1 MERFYHF
8 KYGDGFL
15 DLPLQEGNVIQV
27 LEAREI
33 ETIDDVP
40 SEVNHVLDHPVDS
53 KPFDELFERGDK
65 VTIVV
70 SDITRQ
76 VLLSEYLPTL
86 VDRLNR
92 LGIPDGDILV
102 LIATGTHRAQ
112 TVAEKEKILGPEL
125 FRRLAV
131 VDHDCDRSEMVYA
144 GTTPRGTR
152 VDVNRLAVERK
163 VILTGAIVHHLMAGF
178 GGGRKSIVPGVSSRR
193 TIAENHLHAL
203 DPEAERSNP
212 LIGVGALAGNPLHED
227 MVDCARLVKPAF
239 LINSIVHTNGK
250 LARLVAG
257 DWLSAWEEG
266 CRWADEK
273 YGVPI
278 ERKADL
284 VVASC
289 GGYPKDISLY
299 QGTKTLFNA
308 SLAVKEGGT
317 VLMLAECR
325 EGAGADEFFGW
336 SGPLK
341 AGRLDPELRKNFTIP
356 GYIFYA
362 AVEAARKARVVL
374 LSAIDPES
382 VKPMGILGVNNLEDA
397 LESAGIGR
405 KQETIV
411 MPYGGAT
418 IPLFQSGEVSGS
430 TTPCLKAPKGKGL

>member
-1 MERFYHF
+1 MEKAFRL

-15 DLPLQEGNVIQV
+15 TLPLKEENVVQV

-33 ETIDDVP
+33 QTLDDVP
-40 SEVNHVLDHPVDS
+40 SEVNHILDHPIDS
-53 KPFDELFERGDK
+53 KPFNELFQRGDK

-76 VLLSEYLPTL
+76 VLLSEYLPAV

-92 LGIPDGDILV
+92 LGVSDADIVV

-112 TVAEKEKILGPEL
+112 TEAEKEKILGREL

-131 VDHDCDRSEMVYA
+131 LDHDCDHSEMVSV

-152 VDVNRLAVERK
+152 VVVNRLVVERK

-193 TIAENHLHAL
+193 TIAENHLHSL

-227 MVDCARLVKPAF
+227 MVDCCRLVNPTF
-239 LINSIVHTNGK
+239 LINSIVHTNGTI
-250 LARLVAG
+250 ARLVAG
-257 DWLSAWEEG
+257 HWLTAWEEG
-266 CRWADEK
+266 CHWADEK

-278 ERKADL
+278 DRKADL
-284 VVASC
+284 VIASC

-308 SLAVKEGGT
+308 SLAVKPGGT

-336 SGPLK
+336 SSPLK
-341 AGRLDPELRKNFTIP
+341 EGRLDPELRKNFTIP

-362 AVEAARKARVVL
+362 AVEAARKAQVVL
-374 LSAIDPES
+374 LSTIDPKL
-382 VKPMGILGVNNLEDA
+382 VKPMGIFGVNSLEDA
-397 LESAGIGR
+397 LQSAGVGKEQDI
-405 KQETIV
+405 IV

-418 IPLFQSGEVSGS
+418 IPLFRSEKSGEVGR
-430 TTPCLKAPKGKGL
+430 